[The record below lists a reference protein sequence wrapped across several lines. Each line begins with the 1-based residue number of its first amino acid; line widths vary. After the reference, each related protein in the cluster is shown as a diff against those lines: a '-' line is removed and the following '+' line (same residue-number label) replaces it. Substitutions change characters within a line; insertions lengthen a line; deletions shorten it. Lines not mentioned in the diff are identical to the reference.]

1 MENAILTMYYG
12 MFMAN
17 FYIAHNLNLHSVLNV
32 DTLQVGSIF
41 HIHDCQAIISKCDF
55 KSKCVLR
62 EKMYSSPQP
71 Q

>member
-32 DTLQVGSIF
+32 DTLQKWDQYFIF
-41 HIHDCQAIISKCDF
+41 MTVK
-55 KSKCVLR
+55 L
-62 EKMYSSPQP
+62 
-71 Q
+71 